1 MSLLK
6 NLISSILFGSLIWL
20 VLVSHAS
27 GQEPDIREIRPAVM
41 ILVDTSGSMGYDVSS
56 PSSRPYGPTC
66 TGNASRTN
74 TRSRWISLIETLT
87 GTYDNYYCTSIN
99 RRIYRGAADQY
110 YFMPHYAPGGTQ
122 QANGLL
128 DTYKDRV
135 KFGLMTMDPVY
146 GLEDSSTSSYY
157 YLRTS
162 SYWSNISRITGAL
175 GEYSYGPPRA
185 VSWPGCTEA
194 FVSNGGARRAAS
206 RSESIPGGLIS
217 VGADSADHLVT
228 NALVQSSLLAV
239 RPYGGSPIDALLQDY
254 ELWVNTDE
262 DIAAGSDPYAACR
275 SKYAVIISDGE
286 GDDFYRRIG
295 CETPGSVCPY
305 DREVE
310 TVRRLCQFDGDRCRG
325 LIDGL
330 YAVGYAVSSPTGLAN
345 MNSIAEAGGTGS
357 AYTADSALE
366 LIASLS
372 RVLDRA
378 ATGITTRTT
387 PAYAK
392 GEGAS
397 ISSSTDPGQQ
407 YEFTSGFQVGTG
419 TRPWV
424 GVLERAR
431 YTCISPELPAV
442 REPLSAADRFHEVL
456 NGRNLTANPRN
467 LFTAG
472 VNSSSAASGTVIGQL
487 DPAHVLPLSP
497 TRGSA
502 RVGSA
507 TQVSVAS
514 RSASVFGFST
524 GPSATREAQKADLM
538 SWLTGTS
545 RPGARLGDIYHSS
558 PAVVTRPRTDIADES
573 YNMFRQRADVV
584 SRPVV
589 LYVGTNDGIMHAFSA
604 ENYTLPSGRVIPSGE
619 EIWGFVPPAVLPKL
633 SRASVSHQFLVDGT
647 PIVRDVFMRR
657 LPGDAPSAN
666 SYRTVMVAGLRGGG
680 PHYFALDVSDP
691 LNPMFMWQFTRP
703 EMGPAIGRP
712 AVVQALV
719 RIDGVLQERAVA
731 IFGAGAGELVLS
743 GPGRGWGACAV
754 PPGAAR
760 RGVTAAPGRS
770 QRRCWLGAQ
779 GRAIYVVDVA
789 TGEVIREF
797 VGGDITSPMT
807 GGVSAF
813 TGEVGT
819 IATHAYTVDS
829 DGVLWR
835 LDISS
840 PDPSLWALSEVHDL
854 YWADGALDGADSQ
867 EGPILSTDQFGKV
880 VVVVGTGNMDD
891 LEGTDLYR
899 VASITDGFA
908 LASDGTVVYSPEL
921 NWEVRLRPGE
931 QVVGPMELFD
941 SQVYFSTFA
950 SVPPSRDMCSW
961 GAGRLW
967 GVGYL
972 ETGAIPPG
980 YTAAGIPFP
989 SPGMVAASGAE
1000 VHWQDTEVNKIA
1012 VGVSIRQTPTCVSGI
1027 TEVDPYSAG
1036 VRYRIGSVG
1045 GGEFRLVAQASGSSS
1060 SRTASTSVEVI
1071 SRNLPS
1077 PGSFTNVLAQGQVD

>member
-1 MSLLK
+1 MRSLK
-6 NLISSILFGSLIWL
+6 NLMSLILFGSMFWFIFVPLAR
-20 VLVSHAS
+20 S
-27 GQEPDIREIRPAVM
+27 QEPDIREIRPAVM
-41 ILVDTSGSMGYDVSS
+41 ILVDTSGSMGYDVAS
-56 PSSRPYGPTC
+56 PSTRPFGPTC

-74 TRSRWISLIETLT
+74 TRSRWIALLETLT

-110 YFMPHYAPGGTQ
+110 YFMPHYTPGGIQ

-128 DTYKDRV
+128 DVYRDRV

-146 GLEDSSTSSYY
+146 GLEDSSVSSYY

-162 SYWSNISRITGAL
+162 AYWSNISRITGAL
-175 GEYSYGPPRA
+175 GEYSYGPPRP
-185 VSWPGCTEA
+185 VSWPGCTGEY
-194 FVSNGGARRAAS
+194 VSNGGSRRAAS

-217 VGADSADHLVT
+217 VGVDSADHLVT

-254 ELWVNTDE
+254 ELWANTDE

-275 SKYAVIISDGE
+275 SKYAVLISDGE

-295 CETPGSVCPY
+295 CEAPGSVCPY

-310 TVRRLCQFDGDRCRG
+310 TVRRLCQFDGERCRG

-330 YAVGYAVSSPTGLAN
+330 YTVGYSVSSAAGLAN
-345 MNSIAEAGGTGS
+345 MNSLAVAGGTGT
-357 AYTADSALE
+357 AYTADSTLE

-378 ATGITTRTT
+378 ATGTTTRTT

-397 ISSSTDPGQQ
+397 SSASTDPGQQ

-431 YTCISPELPAV
+431 YTCTSPELPAV
-442 REPLSAADRFHEVL
+442 RQPLGPADRFHEVL
-456 NGRNLTANPRN
+456 NGRSLTANPRN
-467 LFTAG
+467 LFSAAVG
-472 VNSSSAASGTVIGQL
+472 SSSTALGTVIGPV
-487 DPAHVLPLSP
+487 DPTHVLPLSP
-497 TRGSA
+497 TRGST
-502 RVGSA
+502 RTGSA
-507 TQVSVAS
+507 AQGPVAS
-514 RSASVFGFST
+514 RPADVFGFRT
-524 GPSATREAQKADLM
+524 GPASTREAQKAALM
-538 SWLTGTS
+538 SWLTGAS

-558 PAVVTRPRTDIADES
+558 PTVVTRPRTDIADES

-584 SRPVV
+584 NRPVV

-604 ENYTLPSGRVIPSGE
+604 EDHALPSGRVIPAGE

-633 SRASVSHQFLVDGT
+633 SGASVSHQFLVDGT
-647 PIVRDVFMRR
+647 PIVRDLFMRR
-657 LPGDAPSAN
+657 LPGAAPSAN
-666 SYRTVMVAGLRGGG
+666 NYRTVMVAGLRGGG
-680 PHYFALDVSDP
+680 PHYFTLDVSDP
-691 LNPMFMWQFTRP
+691 FNPRFMWQFTRP
-703 EMGPAIGRP
+703 EMGPAVGRP

-719 RIDGVLQERAVA
+719 RADGVLQERAVA
-731 IFGAGAGELVLS
+731 IFGGGGGELAIS
-743 GPGRGWGACAV
+743 GPGRGWGSCAV

-760 RGVTAAPGRS
+760 RGVTAVPGRS
-770 QRRCWLGAQ
+770 QRRCWSGSQ
-779 GRAIYVVDVA
+779 GRALYVVDVA
-789 TGEVIREF
+789 TGETIREF

-819 IATHAYTVDS
+819 IATRAYTVDA

-840 PDPSLWALSEVHDL
+840 PDPALWLLAEVHDL

-867 EGPILSTDQFGKV
+867 EGPILSTDRFGKV
-880 VVVVGTGNMDD
+880 VVIAGTGNMDD

-908 LASDGTVVYSPEL
+908 LASDGTVAYSPEV

-961 GAGRLW
+961 GGGRLW

-972 ETGAIPPG
+972 ETGAVPIG

-989 SPGMVAASGAE
+989 TPGMVSASGAE
-1000 VHWQDTEVNKIA
+1000 VHWQDTEANKIA

-1036 VRYRIGSVG
+1036 ARYRIGSVG

-1060 SRTASTSVEVI
+1060 SRTASSSVEVI
-1071 SRNLPS
+1071 SRDLPS
-1077 PGSFTNVLAQGQVD
+1077 PGSFANVLAQGQVD